1 MAGVPDIVSHRCA
14 AEVNPYLLI
23 AGAGL
28 LAGIMNALAGGGT
41 FVTLPA
47 LISVGIPSVQ
57 ANASSTVGLVPG
69 SAASAWAYRDG
80 LGPVG
85 TVPLRPLLLVSVMG
99 GIGGALLLL
108 WTPTRVFDRLLPWL
122 LAIATLALIFGRP
135 LGERLRRRV
144 HIKPPAVLCMQ
155 FALGVYGGYFGGA
168 VGIMMLAV
176 WGLLDDRDIK
186 SLNASR
192 TLVVMAMN
200 LMAVIVFV
208 FAGLVRWRETV
219 VLLVAAIAGGY
230 FGAQLGRR
238 ASAAMVRVGTLIIA
252 AGITLLFFV
261 RTYGHVP

>member
-1 MAGVPDIVSHRCA
+1 M
-14 AEVNPYLLI
+14 NPYLLI
-23 AGAGL
+23 AGAGT

-57 ANASSTVGLVPG
+57 ANASSTVGLMPG

-85 TVPLRPLLLVSVMG
+85 SVALRPLLLVSVLG
-99 GIGGALLLL
+99 GMGGALLLL

-122 LAIATLALIFGRP
+122 LAIATLALVFGRS

-144 HIKPPAVLCMQ
+144 HVKPQAVLCMQ

-168 VGIMMLAV
+168 VGIMMLAM
-176 WGLLDDRDIK
+176 WGLLDDRDFK

-192 TLVVMAMN
+192 TLVVMSMN
-200 LMAVIVFV
+200 LIAVIIFMI
-208 FAGLVRWRETV
+208 AGLVRWRETL
-219 VLLVAAIAGGY
+219 VLLVAAVAGGY

-238 ASAAMVRVGTLIIA
+238 ASATAIRVGTLIVA

-261 RTYGHVP
+261 RSYGNVP